1 MAEPDPFQL
10 ELFQEAC
17 EAAGFDVAAAL
28 DGERALAQIARHP
41 PSLVL
46 ISDALEAPPA
56 AQVAAILRADE
67 DLRTLPIVSIGPGV
81 PDSDIHVDRPVR
93 VERIESVL
101 WRSLRR
107 ARDTRRRIRAESA
120 PRLSLEI
127 DRLTG
132 AGTRGQLEITLHH
145 ELIHGARFR
154 RSLGIL
160 RVRVADMESM
170 PRVSRRMMK
179 VLRDTDLVFRSETLE
194 LLAVLPETDIAEAAI
209 VRDRL
214 LAALEDGERVSWIGT
229 AASEPHGT
237 EVTPLLQRAGEPG
250 H

>member
-1 MAEPDPFQL
+1 MGAVDIKSLTLEELRAWATEEFGLPAYRGEQIFRWVHGRGARAFDEMTDLGKELRERLLRETELGGL
-10 ELFQEAC
+10 ELDEVL
-17 EAAGFDVAAAL
+17 VAS
-28 DGERALAQIARHP
+28 DGTRKML
-41 PSLVL
+41 
-46 ISDALEAPPA
+46 
-56 AQVAAILRADE
+56 
-67 DLRTLPIVSIGPGV
+67 LRTAR
-81 PDSDIHVDRPVR
+81 D
-93 VERIESVL
+93 ERIESVL